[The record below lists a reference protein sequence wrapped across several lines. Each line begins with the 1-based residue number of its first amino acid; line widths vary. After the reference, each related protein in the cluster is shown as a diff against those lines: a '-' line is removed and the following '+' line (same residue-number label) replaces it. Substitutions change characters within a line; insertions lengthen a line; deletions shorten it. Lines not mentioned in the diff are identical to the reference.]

1 VEVRDLEQARA
12 GRIFP
17 CLNEHH
23 YTGCVGFDACTV
35 LCWTSRPQERKA
47 LMVVGRAVE
56 AVPCRDCFWAR
67 PVQGAVALLNGGQVT
82 LMECRLGFWHGR
94 TTLPDFKE
102 NKIALN
108 VRLPCPGFSLAN
120 EDLDEA
126 DLPAPPHR
134 QHVPTHKEQ
143 QKMSVERREVE
154 HDLTSHLRPT
164 SSDLQRIEN
173 RRRVR
178 EFLRVTPREEP
189 HNRLTLLAAGEEEP
203 PLVVTRAQLTEAI
216 ERLRPQYH
224 KIIVLSMEQRR
235 SRQEVR
241 EALHGI
247 SERTLERA
255 QAAGLDTIIESCT
268 PAFNAGACE
277 ERLRSS

>member
-1 VEVRDLEQARA
+1 
-12 GRIFP
+12 
-17 CLNEHH
+17 
-23 YTGCVGFDACTV
+23 
-35 LCWTSRPQERKA
+35 
-47 LMVVGRAVE
+47 
-56 AVPCRDCFWAR
+56 
-67 PVQGAVALLNGGQVT
+67 
-82 LMECRLGFWHGR
+82 
-94 TTLPDFKE
+94 
-102 NKIALN
+102 
-108 VRLPCPGFSLAN
+108 
-120 EDLDEA
+120 
-126 DLPAPPHR
+126 
-134 QHVPTHKEQ
+134 
-143 QKMSVERREVE
+143 MSVERREVE

-178 EFLRVTPREEP
+178 EFLRVTPREES
-189 HNRLTLLAAGEEEP
+189 HNRLTLLAAREEEP

-255 QAAGLDTIIESCT
+255 QAAGLDTIIEWLMDL
-268 PAFNAGACE
+268 A
-277 ERLRSS
+277 